1 MSKNQVRMNRDIKR
15 KKKFLQ
21 QLAISSHVAQSAK
34 AANIPTSTL
43 YLWRDKDP
51 AFREDWMKALAAG
64 YELLEMELLHRARNG
79 VDKPVFHGGKI
90 VATVKDYDNG
100 LAFRLPVAHRHM
112 VAKTRAAETDLTGQR
127 AELRQTLDQK
137 INAMRR
143 RLAGRESFRP
153 PTSVNR
159 LCGSAE

>member
-1 MSKNQVRMNRDIKR
+1 MSKNQVQQNRDIKR

-21 QLAISSHVAQSAK
+21 QLAVSSHVAQSAK
-34 AANIPTSTL
+34 AANISTSTL
-43 YLWRDKDP
+43 YLWREKDS
-51 AFREDWMKALAAG
+51 AFREDWLKALAAG

-100 LAFRLPVAHRHM
+100 LAFRLLVAHRNM
-112 VAKTRAAETDLTGQR
+112 VAKTRAAAAELTDQR

-143 RLAGRESFRP
+143 RLAGRDSFEP
-153 PTSVNR
+153 PASVNR
-159 LCGSAE
+159 FCGSAE